1 MKKIF
6 RMALVFALAGATLMY
21 TGCTK
26 DFEEEINKLDNKVNT
41 LQNDLSGK
49 LSDLEGQVS
58 TLKSGVS
65 ALESAYKAADDVI
78 KGDVSGLK
86 TKVAAI
92 EDAIKDLDK
101 LASKDELKAVKEAL
115 EKKIA
120 DDLKDVKDELLAK
133 AQNLQDQI
141 DVINETL
148 ALKADADKVYTK
160 DEVAEILA
168 KYYTS
173 EKVDE
178 FLAAKAD
185 KDAVYTKDEIVAF
198 LAEKADKSSVY
209 TKDEIADILK
219 DYMTAEE
226 VQALLDKKADA
237 DKVYTKDEIATI
249 LLDYLTAEQI
259 QALLDKKADADAV
272 YTKAEIE
279 EMLAAYY
286 TSEKVD
292 ELLAAKADADKVYT
306 KAEIEEMLAAYYTAE
321 KIDEMFAA
329 YYTAEKIDE
338 LLAGYYTAEKIDEL
352 LQDLKDAQDELDKV
366 FELLSDELRSIVF
379 LPDFYFAGIEA
390 TSYDFGSFLGWKMWY
405 YTNYMG
411 MPAAM
416 GGFSDYLGANAT
428 FGAGALLYG
437 YPYYLTDASG
447 KDLYFM
453 LDPET
458 GDFARDDDGNLVPA
472 KASTP
477 DNLKSLYYPGNHVQG
492 QIGEAKYNLNPSSF
506 PVDQA
511 EWSLKGRN
519 VKYVVRS
526 EDNTWTPVFEG
537 ITKDSDGLATVKYS
551 IEHPEWLFSSVLGA
565 YIDGL
570 IYWISRVSGEL
581 YGSEELED
589 YGLVAFFFDHY
600 LSNWFSNSGSLD
612 NGPIYIGPKV
622 LKQAATLEQVR
633 EGSYYN
639 FYEYLQSY
647 LAAWEYDYN
656 NIPTMQLVGTL
667 SDGRAIF
674 SDWHAISSTEELVDH
689 LAFRNDNPWV
699 TYWDNCGLGKAVVA
713 GGDDEK
719 DLFPTAYYTL
729 DTVASV
735 KVKYNGGPVDLAE
748 LIAIHTVNFQATT
761 SPIASFL
768 NGYGYASYTLDE
780 FNAKYPG
787 YHFEFKQV
795 PYTLGDELTG
805 EQYYGQLSGDYGKM
819 FTPCYV
825 KSLSATQPVSVPIEK
840 DDQSITGI
848 SSVGRQPMILATLV
862 NDETGIIQAYGYF
875 RIILVKDIKEPR
887 TFVLPELPTVPYIC
901 GNFRISTNWH
911 QFSDFVLEAL
921 GMDYKAFLN
930 TYKFDGIW
938 GYNGKKFEQID
949 DKMFT
954 GTQTEI
960 NPGSWYGGNI
970 GNNLPPF
977 DKDSWRWGRGIYSVD
992 YTGSSVNDAF
1002 IWDVLPQGVGE
1013 GKSAT
1018 IYYRFSAG
1026 EEDIVYF
1033 AMTANVAERPHM
1045 VFATNKR
1052 ANEWFD
1058 DIDGEAKNTVRMNVP
1073 VPTADKTEPVIGG
1086 DVTLFM
1092 RDINHWFVGY
1102 RPQLGLGAD
1111 SDPLY
1116 AKFFN
1121 ANAWSGDPDKGDPD
1135 YDGPAG
1141 LGYDDNELETHTEY
1155 YFSKEQ
1161 PVIVDDV
1168 TGAQYPLYSNWWGDY
1183 YDESMADSES
1193 GPYDEDGVIAAG
1205 KLLYTAK
1212 TNAWGQPI
1220 MMTVGDPDNL
1230 VSVPEPFAENFVAVI
1245 YPRGEEE
1252 IEFEEGEATYT
1263 GVFDTDTI
1271 QYLTTDI
1278 AKKLLNLWSY
1288 KETDQ
1293 AKMLYA
1299 NVTAKNTYG
1308 FCEIPVEDGNF
1319 HIRFIRPL
1327 DVNFADQDV
1336 AEESAPDGFNV
1347 ELVKF
1352 IDGITDWNNQKVL
1365 VDSTYKDKN
1374 GKTVVYEP
1382 KTLIPNVVK
1391 TVDYYAYYGFD
1402 SLRIDL
1408 SKAEVDHWQVGN
1420 PTRWGKLSGA
1430 DGVAPK
1436 AKLKLGK
1443 IDDDE
1448 VFTEF
1453 ADGEPAGSRKQG
1465 TTYIISMEQF
1475 SNLRDIYINYRNDEA
1490 FADEFNLRIPVS
1502 IDYAWGTLN
1511 AYLVVHVKDT
1521 GSTHQY

>member
-1 MKKIF
+1 M
-6 RMALVFALAGATLMY
+6 R
-21 TGCTK
+21 
-26 DFEEEINKLDNKVNT
+26 
-41 LQNDLSGK
+41 
-49 LSDLEGQVS
+49 
-58 TLKSGVS
+58 
-65 ALESAYKAADDVI
+65 
-78 KGDVSGLK
+78 
-86 TKVAAI
+86 
-92 EDAIKDLDK
+92 
-101 LASKDELKAVKEAL
+101 
-115 EKKIA
+115 
-120 DDLKDVKDELLAK
+120 
-133 AQNLQDQI
+133 
-141 DVINETL
+141 
-148 ALKADADKVYTK
+148 
-160 DEVAEILA
+160 
-168 KYYTS
+168 
-173 EKVDE
+173 
-178 FLAAKAD
+178 
-185 KDAVYTKDEIVAF
+185 
-198 LAEKADKSSVY
+198 LAEKVS
-209 TKDEIADILK
+209 
-219 DYMTAEE
+219 
-226 VQALLDKKADA
+226 
-237 DKVYTKDEIATI
+237 
-249 LLDYLTAEQI
+249 
-259 QALLDKKADADAV
+259 
-272 YTKAEIE
+272 
-279 EMLAAYY
+279 
-286 TSEKVD
+286 
-292 ELLAAKADADKVYT
+292 
-306 KAEIEEMLAAYYTAE
+306 
-321 KIDEMFAA
+321 
-329 YYTAEKIDE
+329 
-338 LLAGYYTAEKIDEL
+338 
-352 LQDLKDAQDELDKV
+352 
-366 FELLSDELRSIVF
+366 
-379 LPDFYFAGIEA
+379 EA
-390 TSYDFGSFLGWKMWY
+390 TSL
-405 YTNYMG
+405 
-411 MPAAM
+411 
-416 GGFSDYLGANAT
+416 
-428 FGAGALLYG
+428 
-437 YPYYLTDASG
+437 
-447 KDLYFM
+447 
-453 LDPET
+453 
-458 GDFARDDDGNLVPA
+458 
-472 KASTP
+472 
-477 DNLKSLYYPGNHVQG
+477 
-492 QIGEAKYNLNPSSF
+492 
-506 PVDQA
+506 
-511 EWSLKGRN
+511 
-519 VKYVVRS
+519 
-526 EDNTWTPVFEG
+526 
-537 ITKDSDGLATVKYS
+537 
-551 IEHPEWLFSSVLGA
+551 
-565 YIDGL
+565 
-570 IYWISRVSGEL
+570 
-581 YGSEELED
+581 
-589 YGLVAFFFDHY
+589 
-600 LSNWFSNSGSLD
+600 
-612 NGPIYIGPKV
+612 
-622 LKQAATLEQVR
+622 
-633 EGSYYN
+633 
-639 FYEYLQSY
+639 
-647 LAAWEYDYN
+647 
-656 NIPTMQLVGTL
+656 
-667 SDGRAIF
+667 
-674 SDWHAISSTEELVDH
+674 
-689 LAFRNDNPWV
+689 
-699 TYWDNCGLGKAVVA
+699 
-713 GGDDEK
+713 
-719 DLFPTAYYTL
+719 
-729 DTVASV
+729 
-735 KVKYNGGPVDLAE
+735 
-748 LIAIHTVNFQATT
+748 
-761 SPIASFL
+761 
-768 NGYGYASYTLDE
+768 
-780 FNAKYPG
+780 
-787 YHFEFKQV
+787 
-795 PYTLGDELTG
+795 
-805 EQYYGQLSGDYGKM
+805 
-819 FTPCYV
+819 
-825 KSLSATQPVSVPIEK
+825 PIEK